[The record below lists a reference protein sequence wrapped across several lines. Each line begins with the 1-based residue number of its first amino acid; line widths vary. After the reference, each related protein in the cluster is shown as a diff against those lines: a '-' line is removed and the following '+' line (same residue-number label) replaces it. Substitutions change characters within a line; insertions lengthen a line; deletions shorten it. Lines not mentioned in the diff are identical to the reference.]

1 MTNEKYTGE
10 FKFGGRDCKNIY
22 PAIVDKALFLK
33 VQEKLAENK
42 YVLGGQETA
51 KVPYLLSGKV
61 FCDIAAR
68 KWLRI
73 KVPIKAVKNIPIILA
88 RKDKSTSA
96 INCVKIRTISKVTL
110 HLV

>member
-61 FCDIAAR
+61 FCGHCGSEMVADKSTGR
-68 KWLRI
+68 SG
-73 KVPIKAVKNIPIILA
+73 KNIPTILA
-88 RKDKSTSA
+88 RKGKSTSA
-96 INCVKIRTISKVTL
+96 INCAKIRIISKVTL
-110 HLV
+110 RRV